1 MNTQNLH
8 ISGAAYDASNDKLKS
23 ASSAAL
29 AAGTGYFAQMIS
41 DLIRFR
47 AFRKAEKEL
56 NALDDRM
63 LKDIGLERTEIRSAL
78 MNARHERLNGWRMP
92 GPPGY

>member
-1 MNTQNLH
+1 MSAQNIH
-8 ISGAAYDASNDKLKS
+8 MTGAAYDASGDKLKS

-41 DLIRFR
+41 ELVRYRTFR
-47 AFRKAEKEL
+47 RAEREL

-78 MNARHERLNGWRMP
+78 INAKQERLNGWSLP
-92 GPPGY
+92 GPSF